1 MYMEGTSFTVKV
13 DDPTVASVQM
23 VGDKMLVLGLKEG
36 QTKASVTGS
45 RTDEFV
51 ITVRNSAN
59 GNGWL

>member
-1 MYMEGTSFTVKV
+1 MYMDGKSFTVTV

-23 VGDKMLVLGLKEG
+23 VGDKMLVLGIKEG

-51 ITVRNSAN
+51 ITVRKAAN